1 MLPCDTTCF
10 PLFSQH
16 VSMAFYTH
24 VTNPELQPPWPPC
37 SLRPSPDAPVAS
49 RAKAAIS
56 PASAWQWRRTLPS
69 DRRWNYME
77 VYGDM
82 DRSWNIHIYIAIIA
96 NKKMWFTWHDLSNK
110 LKLDEF
116 GHLMIAY
123 LPRKN
128 RFHQQKNGGCNLWG
142 GLDPK
147 HTISGHAIDN
157 LMEHLTGTYPL
168 RGCVSI
174 FRWACRIG
182 RFGFEQ
188 KLELILVL
196 NWLNNL
202 NSLILGLRPFAF
214 CWANSFGPAGKA

>member
-1 MLPCDTTCF
+1 MYISSSIIHPWLLVVLLYVTMWYHVFPTIFPTCF
-10 PLFSQH
+10 HGFLP
-16 VSMAFYTH
+16 TH

-82 DRSWNIHIYIAIIA
+82 DRSWNIHIYIANIA
-96 NKKMWFTWHDLSNK
+96 NKRMWFTWHDLSNK

-116 GHLMIAY
+116 VHLMIAY

-128 RFHQQKNGGCNLWG
+128 LFHQQKNGGCNLWG
-142 GLDPK
+142 DLDPK
-147 HTISGHAIDN
+147 HTISGHARQPNGTSDWN
-157 LMEHLTGTYPL
+157 LSFERL
-168 RGCVSI
+168 RV
-174 FRWACRIG
+174 
-182 RFGFEQ
+182 
-188 KLELILVL
+188 
-196 NWLNNL
+196 NL
-202 NSLILGLRPFAF
+202 QMGM
-214 CWANSFGPAGKA
+214 